1 MSRPAAR
8 KTAPKGEYI
17 ETVGKQS
24 GHSFSMIRTSPQSD
38 YASSA
43 SFNIFIA
50 LKTCRV
56 FSSLDALSPFS
67 AYHCP
72 LLSASSKKNTS
83 RSQEPCLISLQDSG
97 NKVSRRAAI
106 TGTAN
111 ITLGGRT
118 VIMADVQLRGDLHP
132 TRSAPSQSGRETTPI
147 SINIGRCTVISTG
160 SVIKPPARIS
170 RGQVHYYP
178 MKIGDNV
185 FVGKCP
191 NCICVSGNEADL
203 RSGPNSTISAIS
215 ISSHVHI
222 GANVTIQPF
231 AIIKENVKILP
242 HTVVPT
248 NMVIA
253 SGSVVGGQPA
263 RVIGEVG
270 EGWGVGGGGAGGGL
284 GVGGGGEEK
293 WVEGGDLRELVR
305 SIK

>member
-8 KTAPKGEYI
+8 KAAPKGEYI
-17 ETVGKQS
+17 ET
-24 GHSFSMIRTSPQSD
+24 
-38 YASSA
+38 
-43 SFNIFIA
+43 
-50 LKTCRV
+50 
-56 FSSLDALSPFS
+56 
-67 AYHCP
+67 
-72 LLSASSKKNTS
+72 
-83 RSQEPCLISLQDSG
+83 DSG
-97 NKVSRRAAI
+97 NKVSRRSAI

-132 TRSAPSQSGRETTPI
+132 TRSVPSQSGKEVTHTSI
-147 SINIGRCTVISTG
+147 SIGRCTVISTG
-160 SVIKPPARIS
+160 SVIKPPCRIS

-185 FVGKCP
+185 FVGP
-191 NCICVSGNEADL
+191 NC
-203 RSGPNSTISAIS
+203 TIQAIS

-222 GANVTIQPF
+222 GE
-231 AIIKENVKILP
+231 KENVKILP
-242 HTVVPT
+242 NAVIPA

-253 SGSVVGGQPA
+253 SGSVVGGCPA

-270 EGWGVGGGGAGGGL
+270 EGWGVNGGGSGGGL

>member
-8 KTAPKGEYI
+8 KAAPKGEYI
-17 ETVGKQS
+17 ET
-24 GHSFSMIRTSPQSD
+24 
-38 YASSA
+38 
-43 SFNIFIA
+43 
-50 LKTCRV
+50 
-56 FSSLDALSPFS
+56 
-67 AYHCP
+67 
-72 LLSASSKKNTS
+72 
-83 RSQEPCLISLQDSG
+83 DSG

-185 FVGKCP
+185 FVG
-191 NCICVSGNEADL
+191 
-203 RSGPNSTISAIS
+203 PNSTISAIS

-242 HTVVPT
+242 HAVVPT

-263 RVIGEVG
+263 RIVGEVG
-270 EGWGVGGGGAGGGL
+270 EGWGAGGGGAGGGL

>member
-1 MSRPAAR
+1 MSRPATR
-8 KTAPKGEYI
+8 KAAPKGEYI
-17 ETVGKQS
+17 ET
-24 GHSFSMIRTSPQSD
+24 
-38 YASSA
+38 
-43 SFNIFIA
+43 
-50 LKTCRV
+50 
-56 FSSLDALSPFS
+56 
-67 AYHCP
+67 
-72 LLSASSKKNTS
+72 
-83 RSQEPCLISLQDSG
+83 DSG
-97 NKVSRRAAI
+97 NKVSRRSAI

-132 TRSAPSQSGRETTPI
+132 TRSTPSQSGKEVTPTSI
-147 SINIGRCTVISTG
+147 SIGRCTVISTG
-160 SVIKPPARIS
+160 SVIKPPCRIS

-185 FVGKCP
+185 FVGPGC
-191 NCICVSGNEADL
+191 
-203 RSGPNSTISAIS
+203 TIQAIS

-222 GANVTIQPF
+222 GEKVTINQF

-242 HTVVPT
+242 NTVIPA

-253 SGSVVGGQPA
+253 SGSVVGGRPA

-270 EGWGVGGGGAGGGL
+270 EGWGVSGGGGTGGGL
-284 GVGGGGEEK
+284 GAGGGGEEK